1 MHKFKDAAGRE
12 WELDFSLGMAAKLK
26 DELQVDVLDGG
37 ESLTKLATDPY
48 TTANVLYLIC
58 EEQATKAG
66 VSDEQFGRLL
76 KGDTIDDA
84 TEALL
89 AELVDFFPKRQR
101 EALRTMLA
109 KLTGMQD
116 EAAKMGTAKLNSQAM
131 QDLMARELAK
141 ASQEIDLMM
150 AGNLSGKQPEPL
162 AGTGAA

>member
-26 DELQVDVLDGG
+26 DDLSVDVLDGG

-58 EEQATKAG
+58 EEQATKAE
-66 VSDEQFGRLL
+66 VTDEQFGRLL
-76 KGDTIDDA
+76 KGDVIDSA

-109 KLTGMQD
+109 KLNGMQD
-116 EAAKMGTAKLNSQAM
+116 EAAKMGADKLNSKAM
-131 QDLMARELAK
+131 DEMMTRELSK
-141 ASQEIDLMM
+141 ASQEIDRLL
-150 AGNLSGKQPEPL
+150 AGNSSGSVPELS
-162 AGTGAA
+162 ATGGAT